1 MEADDLRR
9 VNESLRR
16 RMFEL
21 SEANRRINESLE
33 IDSVLQLAVDGAR
46 VLTGAQYGA
55 LTLLNVE
62 GQLQDIVTSGL
73 SPEEHQQL
81 LEIPDGQALR
91 EHFNSIPGPQRVRDL
106 SRYLMSEGLP
116 EFQMPVEVGSCLAV
130 PVLNQREPLGNIV
143 LTKRTDGGE
152 FTPGDE
158 EILVPSPADIGTS
171 IRNELNSGHHTARM
185 FRNMSASK
193 YRVELTESQ
202 KRRLSEVA
210 HRGKSPARTVK
221 RALALLKADE
231 GQIDNRI
238 ADALSISRR
247 TVVRIRKR
255 FCEEGLESALVERAR
270 PGQKRK
276 LDERA
281 EAHLVAIACSDPPEG
296 HAHWT
301 LKLLA
306 DKAVELGYVESIA
319 RETMRQSLKK
329 TNLSR
334 GRTRRGASRN

>member
-1 MEADDLRR
+1 MLGKRSVVKVAFFVSSSGKVLSRDACTSYSVSAVSPVKLVDASPVVVVVSGASRHSPWGVVVRKRTWTVCE
-9 VNESLRR
+9 VPSES
-16 RMFEL
+16 
-21 SEANRRINESLE
+21 
-33 IDSVLQLAVDGAR
+33 
-46 VLTGAQYGA
+46 
-55 LTLLNVE
+55 
-62 GQLQDIVTSGL
+62 DIVA
-73 SPEEHQQL
+73 
-81 LEIPDGQALR
+81 I
-91 EHFNSIPGPQRVRDL
+91 
-106 SRYLMSEGLP
+106 
-116 EFQMPVEVGSCLAV
+116 AV
-130 PVLNQREPLGNIV
+130 AVVCDISST
-143 LTKRTDGGE
+143 LT
-152 FTPGDE
+152 
-158 EILVPSPADIGTS
+158 LVPSPADIGTS

-185 FRNMSASK
+185 FPNMSASK

>member
-1 MEADDLRR
+1 M
-9 VNESLRR
+9 
-16 RMFEL
+16 
-21 SEANRRINESLE
+21 
-33 IDSVLQLAVDGAR
+33 VLQQIKQSRAAVVSAAITHLLAWAAFLWLALWPFSYQGISAAAVSVDGGGATMTEVAR
-46 VLTGAQYGA
+46 YSASLTEVNGYWVL
-55 LTLLNVE
+55 LP
-62 GQLQDIVTSGL
+62 L
-73 SPEEHQQL
+73 S
-81 LEIPDGQALR
+81 A
-91 EHFNSIPGPQRVRDL
+91 
-106 SRYLMSEGLP
+106 
-116 EFQMPVEVGSCLAV
+116 
-130 PVLNQREPLGNIV
+130 PVLATGLALLSLLTWKGKGGRAGNT
-143 LTKRTDGGE
+143 L
-152 FTPGDE
+152 
-158 EILVPSPADIGTS
+158 ILVPSPADIGTS

-185 FRNMSASK
+185 FPNMSASK

>member
-1 MEADDLRR
+1 MLDTESSGTATPDFSIAANSRLRSAFWPGAYLKYSFPEAKIMI
-9 VNESLRR
+9 E
-16 RMFEL
+16 
-21 SEANRRINESLE
+21 
-33 IDSVLQLAVDGAR
+33 
-46 VLTGAQYGA
+46 
-55 LTLLNVE
+55 
-62 GQLQDIVTSGL
+62 
-73 SPEEHQQL
+73 PEWCY
-81 LEIPDGQALR
+81 
-91 EHFNSIPGPQRVRDL
+91 RVRA
-106 SRYLMSEGLP
+106 RYTDGSEGP
-116 EFQMPVEVGSCLAV
+116 PSESTCIGGPRPASPSNPRISQDDQEGTTNKVITMSWNVPSDATNDTIYRVVFRGYAGIKGSVAV
-130 PVLNQREPLGNIV
+130 SAPTTSLV
-143 LTKRTDGGE
+143 
-152 FTPGDE
+152 
-158 EILVPSPADIGTS
+158 LVPSPADIGTS

-185 FRNMSASK
+185 FPNMSASK

>member
-1 MEADDLRR
+1 MDFDRNHDAR
-9 VNESLRR
+9 VRAAAFDWLAEQVSLQGDVLPRYL
-16 RMFEL
+16 L
-21 SEANRRINESLE
+21 SEGFTIG
-33 IDSVLQLAVDGAR
+33 QTR
-46 VLTGAQYGA
+46 VRLVGPQGIFKPR
-55 LTLLNVE
+55 LM
-62 GQLQDIVTSGL
+62 
-73 SPEEHQQL
+73 
-81 LEIPDGQALR
+81 EIPLSITTSPSGPYDDAIGQDNLLRYRYRGTDPNHRDNRGLRFALQ
-91 EHFNSIPGPQRVRDL
+91 NSLPLAYFQR
-106 SRYLMSEGLP
+106 
-116 EFQMPVEVGSCLAV
+116 
-130 PVLNQREPLGNIV
+130 
-143 LTKRTDGGE
+143 
-152 FTPGDE
+152 
-158 EILVPSPADIGTS
+158 LVPSPADIGTS

-185 FRNMSASK
+185 FPNMSASK